1 MVHVMSMDHMIPY
14 LVFDRYIGKWTGAD
28 IGPDKW
34 SKLSLW
40 LHSNDSLLF
49 GPFGPW
55 LKWSKWS
62 KWSWLISSFEP
73 ISGFRTGSDIDD
85 GIPLRRFLVRH
96 AIVILAH

>member
-1 MVHVMSMDHMIPY
+1 MSMYHMIHT

-34 SKLSLW
+34 PKLSLW
-40 LHSNDSLLF
+40 LHSNASLLF
-49 GPFGPW
+49 GPI
-55 LKWSKWS
+55 WSMAQMIQ
-62 KWSWLISSFEP
+62 WSWPISSFEP

-96 AIVILAH
+96 AIVVLAH

>member
-1 MVHVMSMDHMIPY
+1 MVHVMSMDRMIPY

-55 LKWSKWS
+55 LKWLKWP
-62 KWSWLISSFEP
+62 WLISSFEP
-73 ISGFRTGSDIDD
+73 ISGLSDR
-85 GIPLRRFLVRH
+85 LRYR
-96 AIVILAH
+96 

>member
-1 MVHVMSMDHMIPY
+1 MVHFMSMGHMIPY
-14 LVFDRYIGKWTGAD
+14 LVFARYIGKRTGAD
-28 IGPDKW
+28 IGLDKW